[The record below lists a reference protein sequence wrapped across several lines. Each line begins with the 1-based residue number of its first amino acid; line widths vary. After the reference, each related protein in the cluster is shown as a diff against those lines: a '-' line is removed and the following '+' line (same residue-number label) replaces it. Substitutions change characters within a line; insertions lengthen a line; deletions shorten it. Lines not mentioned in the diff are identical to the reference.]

1 MALDPASTELQ
12 TALYRVKSK
21 KQGQEVA
28 RQAKKIR
35 VRQIVVRNQPEADEI
50 LAQLKAGEDF
60 AELARTKSIDLS
72 GSNGGDLGYFGPGE
86 MLPVFEETAMNLQVG
101 EVSTVIQT
109 SMGFHIINVSI
120 RDTISC
126 MSTRRDIKDKI
137 KWKTSLLSVVGHL
150 GKRQPS
156 MLRAPTWHRLYLQD
170 GCLVVSSL

>member
-1 MALDPASTELQ
+1 LDLGAKDPRIYAELGLVYEEYEQFDLAISNYEAAVALDPASTELQ

-109 SMGFHIINVSI
+109 SMGFHII
-120 RDTISC
+120 
-126 MSTRRDIKDKI
+126 
-137 KWKTSLLSVVGHL
+137 
-150 GKRQPS
+150 KRI
-156 MLRAPTWHRLYLQD
+156 D
-170 GCLVVSSL
+170 